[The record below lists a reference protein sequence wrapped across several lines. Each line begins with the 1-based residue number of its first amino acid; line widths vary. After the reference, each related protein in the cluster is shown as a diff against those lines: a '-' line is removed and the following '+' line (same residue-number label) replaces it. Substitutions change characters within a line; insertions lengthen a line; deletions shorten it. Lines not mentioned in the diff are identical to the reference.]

1 MLPRSSRITIGLL
14 IMTTAASR
22 PAPAP
27 ATRRTA
33 RYRTS
38 TVSTPSTTCGST
50 SAQMWNPKRRS
61 ERACTQRAPGNLSTD
76 TVAHGSAAP

>member
-14 IMTTAASR
+14 IMTTAATR

-27 ATRRTA
+27 ATRRTV
-33 RYRTS
+33 RYSTS
-38 TVSTPSTTCGST
+38 TVSTPSATCGST
-50 SAQMWNPKRRS
+50 SAQMWKPKMRS
-61 ERACTQRAPGNLSTD
+61 ESACTQSAPGNLSTD